1 LIFGRYTRIALSILD
16 SVPCKYTCDLLV
28 LLLAEEKNKLAKKL
42 LEEFLRKLFDSDANK
57 F

>member
-1 LIFGRYTRIALSILD
+1 MYTRVALPILD

-28 LLLAEEKNKLAKKL
+28 LLLAEEKHKLAEKL
-42 LEEFLRKLFDSDANK
+42 LEEFLRKLFDSNANK